1 MADEIKTDSDT
12 KTVDEIKAGNDTK
25 IVDEINSDTKML
37 DEINIGSDTK
47 IVDEIKAGSDTKMV
61 DEINSDTKMV
71 DEINTGSDT
80 KKVCEINTG
89 SDTKKVDE
97 LNTASDTKKVDELNT
112 ASDTKMADESNSDTK
127 MSDGINNVSDTKMV
141 EETNIASDT
150 KKDDGD
156 NAPPSTTSVQG
167 TVATKRV
174 HVDGRDNKNSNTNT
188 QGYSTKEDLFT
199 LKLKPE
205 FVLEAVPDCLTP
217 LPDRAAEG
225 AGGEGGEGASK
236 GPGGKARGMNRK
248 RPRDKKEAMKDKVCL
263 NILKGEPCRFE
274 GGSAGACKY
283 SHDLKPILEKREPD
297 IAELKAILGGGC
309 PHFELHGKCPFGILC
324 RVGEAHINL
333 ETGESLTNKEFVD
346 SDGASAEDGSK
357 LKSKPKPV
365 LNLLSRDVQFLL
377 RKNKYPFQIQ
387 RHFQNNNN
395 GDPQKHNKHKKPV
408 DATTEQGVDSTKM
421 DDNNDTN
428 DDLSPLPAKERKLID
443 FSNKVYVAPL
453 TTVGNL
459 PFRRIMKH
467 YGADITCGEMA
478 VGANLL
484 TGQMS
489 EWALLKRHVSE
500 DVFGVQVAC
509 GHADMFG
516 RVAELI
522 ENECTVDFMDLNLGC
537 PIDLI
542 CKKGSGAAV
551 RDFFILSI
559 VFEGLLSNV
568 RCMVPYLI

>member
-1 MADEIKTDSDT
+1 
-12 KTVDEIKAGNDTK
+12 
-25 IVDEINSDTKML
+25 
-37 DEINIGSDTK
+37 
-47 IVDEIKAGSDTKMV
+47 
-61 DEINSDTKMV
+61 
-71 DEINTGSDT
+71 
-80 KKVCEINTG
+80 
-89 SDTKKVDE
+89 
-97 LNTASDTKKVDELNT
+97 
-112 ASDTKMADESNSDTK
+112 
-127 MSDGINNVSDTKMV
+127 
-141 EETNIASDT
+141 
-150 KKDDGD
+150 
-156 NAPPSTTSVQG
+156 
-167 TVATKRV
+167 
-174 HVDGRDNKNSNTNT
+174 
-188 QGYSTKEDLFT
+188 
-199 LKLKPE
+199 
-205 FVLEAVPDCLTP
+205 
-217 LPDRAAEG
+217 
-225 AGGEGGEGASK
+225 
-236 GPGGKARGMNRK
+236 
-248 RPRDKKEAMKDKVCL
+248 
-263 NILKGEPCRFE
+263 
-274 GGSAGACKY
+274 
-283 SHDLKPILEKREPD
+283 LKPILEKREPD

-542 CKKGSGAAV
+542 CKKGSGAALMQREHKLKDSLKIISKV
-551 RDFFILSI
+551 TNFPFTVKMRTGWDEKKPFAHQLLPKIQSWEVPGLAAVMIHGRSRLQRYTKVADWNYIGNDVLGSQTDEYPRVPLIGNGDIFSYTDYIEH
-559 VFEGLLSNV
+559 VEGNEGLCKTAMLARGALIKPWLPTEIKERRHWDISASERLDLLKDFVKFGLEHWGSDQQGVNNTRRFLLEFLSFLYRYIPV
-568 RCMVPYLI
+568 GLLERVPQQMNERPPKYIVSYNPQDSQSVSVLNLVLPRPS